1 MSRLDDLIRELCPDG
16 VEFKELGDKSL
27 FHFHYGK
34 GNKIPKNGG
43 AYPVYGCNGI
53 VSSTDTYNCEN
64 VSIIGHIGSA
74 GIVNWCS
81 GKAFVTY
88 NGTIADIKDKSKLD
102 SRYLYYVLL
111 SLNLPTYVKGSQPF
125 LSASD
130 FAKVR
135 IPIPPLEVQQEI
147 VRLLDDFT
155 AKTAELQA
163 ELNKEYEARKKQYE
177 YYRDTLLM
185 QKSLFINNNKTTDF
199 LYDIELICSK
209 VNVELSKDPEIK
221 EQQCSYYKEIIKTY
235 NETGKI
241 PSSLEQTKK
250 MSIIKIIQYLYGYA
264 NVNLL
269 DVANNYTGLTYK
281 PSDKADYGT
290 LVLRSSNIV
299 NNRLAYDDNVFVQM
313 ETIPQRAIAKE
324 NDILVCVRNGS
335 RALIGKSAIIPH
347 TQTPMAFGAFMTVLR
362 ANPTLLNYKY
372 LYFVWQTNYVQNLI
386 HGDEAMPINQITN
399 KEFKR
404 IHFALPTLNEQNAL
418 VQKLEKLE
426 ETSFELQSN
435 ISVELESRQKQYEF
449 YRDKLLTFKELN

>member
-135 IPIPPLEVQQEI
+135 IPIPPLEVQKEI

-177 YYRDTLLM
+177 YYRDTLL
-185 QKSLFINNNKTTDF
+185 NDEKTTR
-199 LYDIELICSK
+199 K
-209 VNVELSKDPEIK
+209 VTL
-221 EQQCSYYKEIIKTY
+221 Q
-235 NETGKI
+235 
-241 PSSLEQTKK
+241 
-250 MSIIKIIQYLYGYA
+250 
-264 NVNLL
+264 
-269 DVANNYTGLTYK
+269 DVAQY
-281 PSDKADYGT
+281 SKA
-290 LVLRSSNIV
+290 RISSSEV
-299 NNRLAYDDNVFVQM
+299 N
-313 ETIPQRAIAKE
+313 E
-324 NDILVCVRNGS
+324 
-335 RALIGKSAIIPH
+335 
-347 TQTPMAFGAFMTVLR
+347 
-362 ANPTLLNYKY
+362 
-372 LYFVWQTNYVQNLI
+372 TNYVGVDNLLQNKKGKVNSTHVPTSGNLTEFQSGDILI
-386 HGDEAMPINQITN
+386 GNIRPYLQKIWLSDKTGGTNGDVLDIRPNQKLVTPPFLYQVLASDRFFNYDMQNSKGAKMPRGN
-399 KEFKR
+399 KEKVMEYT
-404 IHFALPTLNEQNAL
+404 FALPTLERQREIVLLLN
-418 VQKLEKLE
+418 K
-426 ETSFELQSN
+426 FEIAFNDLQS
-435 ISVELESRQKQYEF
+435 ELPAEIESRQKQYEY
-449 YRDKLLTFKELN
+449 YRDKLLTFKELK

>member
-155 AKTAELQA
+155 AKTSELQNKINE
-163 ELNKEYEARKKQYE
+163 ELEARKKQYE
-177 YYRDTLLM
+177 YYRD
-185 QKSLFINNNKTTDF
+185 SLFNDKLNDLSLELCPDGVEHKKIKDVYRRIKGTPITATKMKEIANDNGDVKIFAGGKTIVYAFEKDIPNANITRVPAVLVQSRGVIDVVYCDLPFTFKNEMWAYTHENSITLKFLYYALKNNVNKFRDEASGMGSMPQISLKVTEDFSIPIPPLEVQEEIVRLLDNFTAKTTKLQDN
-199 LYDIELICSK
+199 I
-209 VNVELSKDPEIK
+209 
-221 EQQCSYYKEIIKTY
+221 
-235 NETGKI
+235 NE
-241 PSSLEQTKK
+241 
-250 MSIIKIIQYLYGYA
+250 
-264 NVNLL
+264 
-269 DVANNYTGLTYK
+269 
-281 PSDKADYGT
+281 
-290 LVLRSSNIV
+290 
-299 NNRLAYDDNVFVQM
+299 
-313 ETIPQRAIAKE
+313 
-324 NDILVCVRNGS
+324 
-335 RALIGKSAIIPH
+335 
-347 TQTPMAFGAFMTVLR
+347 
-362 ANPTLLNYKY
+362 
-372 LYFVWQTNYVQNLI
+372 
-386 HGDEAMPINQITN
+386 
-399 KEFKR
+399 
-404 IHFALPTLNEQNAL
+404 
-418 VQKLEKLE
+418 
-426 ETSFELQSN
+426 
-435 ISVELESRQKQYEF
+435 ELEICKKQYEF
-449 YRDKLLTFKELN
+449 YRDKLLTFKELNESEVN